1 MSFATARM
9 AERLREAIS
18 EMPIDQRLLAE
29 SAGVS
34 RTELSDLLTGRMLN
48 PTFDLVV
55 RVARVLGEPS
65 DFLDDE
71 D

>member
-1 MSFATARM
+1 VSVTTVRM

-18 EMPIDQRLLAE
+18 ETQIDQRLLAE

-55 RVARVLGEPS
+55 RVARVLGESS

>member
-1 MSFATARM
+1 MSIATARM

-34 RTELSDLLTGRMLN
+34 RTELSDLLTGRMVN
-48 PTFDLVV
+48 PTFDFVV

-71 D
+71 P

>member
-1 MSFATARM
+1 MSVTTVRM
-9 AERLREAIS
+9 PERLREAIS

-34 RTELSDLLTGRMLN
+34 RTELSDLLTGRTRN

>member
-1 MSFATARM
+1 VSVATAHM
-9 AERLREAIS
+9 TERLREAIR
-18 EMPIDQRLLAE
+18 EMPIDQHLLAE

-34 RTELSDLLTGRMLN
+34 RTELSDLLTGRIVD

-71 D
+71 A

>member
-1 MSFATARM
+1 MSVTTVRM

-34 RTELSDLLTGRMLN
+34 RIELSDLLTGRMRN

>member
-1 MSFATARM
+1 M

-71 D
+71 N

>member
-1 MSFATARM
+1 M
-9 AERLREAIS
+9 AERLREAIR
-18 EMPIDQRLLAE
+18 EVPLDQRLLAE

-34 RTELSDLLTGRMLN
+34 RAELRDLLTGQMAN
-48 PTFDLVV
+48 PTVDLVV

>member
-1 MSFATARM
+1 MSTAIARM

-18 EMPIDQRLLAE
+18 ETPIDQRLLAE

-34 RTELSDLLTGRMLN
+34 RTELSDLLTGRMKN
-48 PTFDLVV
+48 PTFGLVA

-65 DFLDDE
+65 DFLGDE
-71 D
+71 A